1 MDIRSARLRL
11 VVAGLAATLV
21 IGFASVASP
30 AYAMRAAGTMR
41 AQCDPTVALSVEAT
55 AAYDSAYGRFLDG
68 IISNDSTVTV
78 ESPVVQIGWAED
90 AERVDYVWPR
100 GDALEPGQWTAFHLC
115 WPDDVPA
122 GWTPIVSAGGHQTDR
137 TSLRLR
143 VDAISEAAVNDET
156 GMRSYVATVTNDA
169 AFPVSSIEL
178 VGVEWDGDTFVVES
192 NGFRDGGWL
201 DTRKG
206 HPHSS
211 ALRLT
216 ERFRRLDIGRLEVS
230 MTIDDPRAYA
240 KPWTARTVMTL
251 LPDTELLEAFCDGHE
266 KTMEHRRVAP
276 PAAEPPSPPGPR

>member
-1 MDIRSARLRL
+1 MTRVTSPLLTSL
-11 VVAGLAATLV
+11 VAAVAVLCL
-21 IGFASVASP
+21 S
-30 AYAMRAAGTMR
+30 
-41 AQCDPTVALSVEAT
+41 TVAQAQWLNYKTSDLPRLPDGRPNLSAPAPRLPDGKPDLSGIWRPACVVNEACWESSLFFDLAKDLPAADVVMTPWAKSLADQRERREHVDDPYGYCLPPGVPRINNIMSFKVVPTPRLTVFLYET
-55 AAYDSAYGRFLDG
+55 AVGFMFRQAFTDGRPLPDVIEPTWLG
-68 IISNDSTVTV
+68 YS
-78 ESPVVQIGWAED
+78 IG
-90 AERVDYVWPR
+90 R
-100 GDALEPGQWTAFHLC
+100 
-115 WPDDVPA
+115 
-122 GWTPIVSAGGHQTDR
+122 
-137 TSLRLR
+137 
-143 VDAISEAAVNDET
+143 
-156 GMRSYVATVTNDA
+156 
-169 AFPVSSIEL
+169 
-178 VGVEWDGDTFVVES
+178 WDGDTFVVES